1 MYNRFL
7 IQTLVPR
14 FTLLVL
20 FVLSAS
26 LVIQTAYSQSDNDV
40 PTSDQITLSKDLAN
54 NPVAQDILKK
64 IEQTKKWIKELEDR
78 KYEELKA
85 KAELESK
92 RAQAL
97 EKLNQDLKEWEAL
110 WEYYSPRNSFSRF
123 VDTVQDTPVKEVFWD
138 QFEFHQMKVDAGREA
153 LKIVVANGGSLSE
166 ARQAYHLAAETKRI
180 ELIEA
185 NSIFNVNHNLAYYN
199 QQILFNKNGQFI
211 DTPITGEQL
220 RKYYEDY
227 RTNPAYLKANPDD
240 VVSWE
245 DFGKTTP
252 DTECR
257 KGSVVVYRYHA
268 SDYVCVS
275 MNTAEMW
282 IRHGMGEIS
291 GQSSSKST
299 EKSVTPLTKC
309 DEGLVVVYAL
319 ESGKYSCVLQETADS
334 WLTKGIAEKHDP
346 ESYILDQIKDKDVSL
361 TIIEVNQKIQ
371 RFYDDLAIKQAEL
384 KTQFDKKYDDALLQS
399 KLDEKRAIKEQSER
413 PNMSKEELSNKI
425 IQIRKQYDSTK
436 DSIIQEKLDAL
447 KELDKATDKNLE
459 EFAQTYELDPYV
471 KVVWNSLF
479 SKYEAVKKN

>member
-1 MYNRFL
+1 M
-7 IQTLVPR
+7 PR
-14 FTLLVL
+14 FTFTVL
-20 FVLSAS
+20 FILGVS
-26 LVIQTAYSQSDNDV
+26 LVIQSAYAQSDNDAT
-40 PTSDQITLSKDLAN
+40 TSEQITLSKDLAN

-78 KYEELKA
+78 KYEDLKA
-85 KAELESK
+85 KEELETK

-123 VDTVQDTPVKEVFWD
+123 VDTVQDIPVKEVFWD

-153 LKIVVANGGSLSE
+153 LKIVIANGGSLSE

-199 QQILFNKNGQFI
+199 QQILFNKNGYFI

-240 VVSWE
+240 VISWE
-245 DFGKTTP
+245 DLGKTTP

-257 KGSVVVYRYHA
+257 QGSVVVYRYHA

-291 GQSSSKST
+291 GGSTQSN
-299 EKSVTPLTKC
+299 ENSVTPLTKC
-309 DEGLVVVYAL
+309 DEGFTVVYAL
-319 ESGKYSCVLQETADS
+319 ESGKYSCILQETAES
-334 WLTKGIAEKHDP
+334 WITQGIAEKHNP

-371 RFYDDLAIKQAEL
+371 GFYDDLALKQAEL

-399 KLDEKRAIKEQSER
+399 KLDEKKAIKDHSER

-436 DSIIQEKLDAL
+436 DNIMQEKLDAL
-447 KELDKATDKNLE
+447 NDLDKITDKNLE
-459 EFAQTYELDPYV
+459 EFVQTYELDPYI
-471 KVVWNSLF
+471 KVVWNAQF

>member
-1 MYNRFL
+1 MYHHFL
-7 IQTLVPR
+7 IHTLVPR
-14 FTLLVL
+14 FTLAVL
-20 FVLSAS
+20 LALGAS
-26 LVIQTAYSQSDNDV
+26 LVIQTAYAQSGNDV
-40 PTSDQITLSKDLAN
+40 ATSEQTALSKDLAN

-85 KAELESK
+85 KAELEAK
-92 RAQAL
+92 RAQTL
-97 EKLNQDLKEWEAL
+97 EKLNQDLKEWESL
-110 WEYYSPRNSFSRF
+110 MEYYSPRNSFSRF
-123 VDTVQDTPVKEVFWD
+123 VDTVQDIPVKDVFWD

-153 LKIVVANGGSLSE
+153 LKTVIANGGSLSE
-166 ARQAYHLAAETKRI
+166 ARQAYHIAAETKRI

-199 QQILFNKNGQFI
+199 QQILFNKTGQFV

-245 DFGKTTP
+245 DLGKTTT

-291 GQSSSKST
+291 GGSPTQSN
-299 EKSVTPLTKC
+299 ENSVTPLTKC
-309 DEGLVVVYAL
+309 DEGFTVVYAL
-319 ESGKYSCVLQETADS
+319 ESGKYSCALQETADS
-334 WLTKGIAEKHDP
+334 WFSQGIAEKHDP
-346 ESYILDQIKDKDVSL
+346 ESYILDQIQDKDVSL

-371 RFYDDLAIKQAEL
+371 EFYDELALKQAEL

-399 KLDEKRAIKEQSER
+399 KLDEKMAIKDQRER

-425 IQIRKQYDSTK
+425 IQIRKHYDSTK
-436 DSIIQEKLDAL
+436 DNIMQEKLDAL
-447 KELDKATDKNLE
+447 KKLDKITDENLE
-459 EFAQTYELDPYV
+459 QLAQTYELDPYV
-471 KVVWNSLF
+471 KVIWNSQY
-479 SKYEAVKKN
+479 SKYETVKKN